1 MTLVAVVTGANK
13 GIGYYIVKLL
23 CQSKTQYVVYLTARD
38 ARRGREAVEA
48 LKREGCEASFHLLD
62 IDSQSSINALATYL
76 KEKYGGLDILVNNA
90 GIAYKQAST
99 APFEEQAEVTN
110 LTNYFGT
117 LNVSN
122 ALIPLVRDGGR
133 VVHVGSRGGHYA
145 YKGMSSGLQ
154 DQFDLAGLK
163 VDQLSGLI
171 QSFIDATKA
180 ENHQQKGWPNSA
192 YGVSKAG
199 VTALCRIQQREYDQ
213 LRPGND
219 VIFSVC
225 CPGYCATDMSSHK
238 GPRSAEEGADVA
250 FYLATL
256 PAKSEVARGS
266 FWGERS
272 LVPWSKDYSWTR

>member
-1 MTLVAVVTGANK
+1 MPRVAVVTGANK

-23 CQSKTQYVVYLTARD
+23 CQSKTQDIVYLTARD
-38 ARRGREAVEA
+38 ASRGQAAVEA
-48 LKREGCEASFHLLD
+48 LRQEGCEAAFHLLD
-62 IDSQSSINALATYL
+62 IDSQASIDALATYF
-76 KEKYGGLDILVNNA
+76 KDKYGGVDVLVNNA
-90 GIAYKQAST
+90 AIAYKQAST
-99 APFEEQAEVTN
+99 APFGEQAEVTN

-117 LNVSN
+117 LNACN
-122 ALIPLVRDGGR
+122 ALVPLVRDGGR

-145 YKGMSSGLQ
+145 YKGMSTGLQ
-154 DQFDLAGLK
+154 DQFDSPELK
-163 VDQLSGLI
+163 VDELSGLI
-171 QSFIDATKA
+171 QSFIDAAKA
-180 ENHQQKGWPNSA
+180 KNHQKQGWPNSA

-199 VTALCRIQQREYDQ
+199 VTTLCRIQQRDYDR
-213 LRPGND
+213 LHPGND

-256 PAKSEVARGS
+256 PAKSPVARGS
-266 FWGERS
+266 FWGERN